1 MEQITLTAHAKIN
14 LSLDITGRRTD
25 GYHELDTVMQSISL
39 SDTVH
44 LIKTAGTALSVC
56 CDSTALPQGQD
67 NIAYRAAMAYFQA
80 VGLPAR
86 GLSIS
91 IEKHIPSQ
99 AGLGSGSADAAAVLR
114 GCCSLFGSLPE
125 DTLIQAGA
133 SVGADV
139 PFCLT
144 GGCRRAKGI
153 GEQLSPLPL
162 LPDCT
167 ILIGKPEIGMST
179 PSAYAAYDR
188 LPAGQP
194 PHTDALIAALHC
206 GNLEQI
212 GNALDNVFAKTVPL
226 PAVEMICSAMC
237 TAGAAGACMSGSGTA
252 VFGLF
257 TEETQ
262 ARHCMQALSGTQI
275 FFSLCRPVDVG
286 CQPVF

>member
-14 LSLDITGRRTD
+14 LSLDIIGRRVD

-44 LIKTAGTALSVC
+44 LKKTAGTALSVY
-56 CDSTALPQGQD
+56 CDNTALPQGEN
-67 NIAYRAAMAYFQA
+67 NIAYQAAMAYFQA
-80 VGLPAR
+80 AGLPAR

-91 IEKHIPSQ
+91 IKKHIPSQ
-99 AGLGSGSADAAAVLR
+99 AGLGGGSADAAAVLR
-114 GCCSLFGSLPE
+114 GCCLLFGPLLE

-179 PSAYAAYDR
+179 TSAYAAYDH

-194 PHTDALIAALHC
+194 PHTVTLITALHC

-212 GNALDNVFAKTVPL
+212 GNALDNVFIKTVPL
-226 PAVEMICSAMC
+226 PAVETICSAMC
-237 TAGAAGACMSGSGTA
+237 IAGAAGACMSGSGTA

-257 TEETQ
+257 AKE
-262 ARHCMQALSGTQI
+262 AHAHRCMQALSGTQTA
-275 FFSLCRPVDVG
+275 FFLCHPVDVG
-286 CQPVF
+286 CQPVV